1 MQAQPTELF
10 SWHPNPQ
17 IIVHRG
23 AQFLFPAKIA
33 LGGLNRGMSLE
44 ELNLVQVRSGL
55 ATKLGTGAA
64 KIRLARI
71 VDQVS
76 T

>member
-1 MQAQPTELF
+1 
-10 SWHPNPQ
+10 
-17 IIVHRG
+17 
-23 AQFLFPAKIA
+23 
-33 LGGLNRGMSLE
+33 LNRGMSLE